1 MSVPAIPAIDKLE
14 TILASSENFL
24 QRMHELG
31 AEPHQRKT
39 MQRLFSPSEAADM
52 VGRDRTTLGRAE
64 SEIGIPSPP
73 RNPGNNR
80 RVGYTL
86 AQIQNAVKPATFSTP
101 SISSG
106 LRSVRR
112 VFSRSVPIAS
122 DPYSAAAVPL
132 PDTSPTTTAARRSP

>member
-14 TILASSENFL
+14 NILASSENFL

-39 MQRLFSPSEAADM
+39 MHRLFSPSEAAEM

-64 SEIGIPSPP
+64 SEIGIQSPP

-86 AQIQNAVKPATFSTP
+86 AQIQAFPSTFTP
-101 SISSG
+101 SPG
-106 LRSVRR
+106 ATRP
-112 VFSRSVPIAS
+112 PICT
-122 DPYSAAAVPL
+122 VGGRL
-132 PDTSPTTTAARRSP
+132 PELQRWGR